1 MVRLWQ
7 PPTAHAMSVFLN
19 YGSFGRACSCAQD
32 NNCLEGITA
41 DPAVPVKFTF
51 DRSSANIQSMKILIQ
66 RVKHA
71 QVDVAGKTVGK
82 INQGILALVGVER
95 DDTVQNA
102 EQLLQKMCRYRI
114 FPDADGK
121 MNLSLNDN
129 QGELLLVSQFTLVA
143 DTKKGNR
150 PGFSRGA
157 SPAHGELIFNELVKL
172 ANNTGLKVQTGQFG
186 ADMQVGLIN
195 DGPVTFWLESK

>member
-1 MVRLWQ
+1 
-7 PPTAHAMSVFLN
+7 
-19 YGSFGRACSCAQD
+19 
-32 NNCLEGITA
+32 
-41 DPAVPVKFTF
+41 
-51 DRSSANIQSMKILIQ
+51 MKILIQ
-66 RVKHA
+66 RVKQA

-82 INQGILALVGVER
+82 IQQGILALVGVER
-95 DDTVQNA
+95 EDSTEKA
-102 EQLLQKMCRYRI
+102 EQLLNKLCRYRI
-114 FPDADGK
+114 FPDEAGK
-121 MNLSLNDN
+121 MNLSLNDI

-157 SPAHGELIFNELVKL
+157 TPEHGELIFNQLVKL

-186 ADMQVGLIN
+186 ADMQVSLVN